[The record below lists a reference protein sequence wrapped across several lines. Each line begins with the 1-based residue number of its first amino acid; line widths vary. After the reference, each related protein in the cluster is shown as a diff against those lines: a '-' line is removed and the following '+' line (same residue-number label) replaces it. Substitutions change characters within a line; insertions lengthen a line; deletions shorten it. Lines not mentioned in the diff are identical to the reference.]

1 MRCRLGTPYR
11 KAGVLYPAGAVIDLD
26 QEDLGILGPPAEV
39 LTEQHNPHPK
49 PHPKPAPENPDPT
62 GSGAGEPP
70 GRGRGEDTSL
80 RGVLGEMDAADP
92 ERNNESWWTREGKP
106 EVSELRRRGH
116 VLSAAGRDREWK
128 RYFESKE

>member
-1 MRCRLGTPYR
+1 MRCRLRSAYR

-26 QEDLGILGPPAEV
+26 QEDLGILGPPAEA
-39 LTEQHNPHPK
+39 LTEQDN
-49 PHPKPAPENPDPT
+49 PHPKPAPDRPGHT

-70 GRGRGEDTSL
+70 GRGSGEDTSL
-80 RGVLGEMDAADP
+80 RGVLGEMAAADP
-92 ERNNESWWTREGKP
+92 ERKNKSWWTREGKP

>member
-1 MRCRLGTPYR
+1 MRCRLRSAYR

-26 QEDLGILGPPAEV
+26 QEDLGILGPLAEV
-39 LTEQHNPHPK
+39 LTEQDN
-49 PHPKPAPENPDPT
+49 PHPKPAPEDHPGHT

-70 GRGRGEDTSL
+70 GGEDRSL
-80 RGVLGEMDAADP
+80 RRVLAEMDAADP
-92 ERNNESWWTREGKP
+92 ERKNESWWTREGKP
-106 EVSELRRRGH
+106 EVSQLRRRGH